1 MKKINKEYLILAILG
16 IITIIITWYFI
27 QGFNSYDT
35 YKMHSMGYVEY
46 AKQLFFADGRI
57 FSGIYILMANFF
69 NIFETDLYRI
79 SIILCIPILIANVA
93 YFKNLLTTISNKK
106 LNLYLIYI
114 LSFIT
119 IFNFTYVD
127 NMRFI
132 EMPIIAL
139 SIFLYMV
146 SAKKAVIDKSIVK
159 TIFTLLIAVFMYQG
173 TINVFFIITLFLLLN
188 KHKTLNRN
196 VIKEYLKIILFS
208 IIPIIINY
216 VYMKI
221 YGCLLVYTNREFINF
236 SIIPQKFVKSIL
248 TLINVLIYTKGIMP
262 ENFYFLIILMT
273 ISLTYLLI
281 LKNKGKYFNTYL
293 NIIILI
299 IMSFISCLPII
310 IGFNIDDMND
320 AFGCGRL
327 FWAIGA
333 IFGLI
338 MIQLYLNTNIIENK
352 WYRKLIYIVIVIYS
366 VICYTGM
373 HSIMQQS
380 KLTNDIDKNIC
391 ETIKENIENYE
402 SNTDYKVE
410 RLKVRVE
417 CSGEGIS
424 KRYENTRIKQS
435 YILLSLPIEPFLE
448 FYTGLHIENHQY
460 ISENVIEFN
469 KDLDFYYVENTCY
482 LYMNF

>member
-1 MKKINKEYLILAILG
+1 MKKNNKEYLVVAILG

-69 NIFETDLYRI
+69 NIFEMDLYRF
-79 SIILCIPILIANVA
+79 SIVLCIPILIANVV

-119 IFNFTYVD
+119 VFNFTYID

-132 EMPIIAL
+132 EMPIMAL
-139 SIFLYMV
+139 SIFLYMIA
-146 SAKKAVIDKSIVK
+146 AKKAIIDKNMIK
-159 TIFTLLIAVFMYQG
+159 MILTLLVAVFMYQG

-188 KHKTLNRN
+188 KHKTINRN

-208 IIPIIINY
+208 VIPIIINY
-216 VYMKI
+216 VYMRI
-221 YGCLLVYTNREFINF
+221 YGYLLVYTDRKLINF
-236 SIIPQKFVKSIL
+236 SLIPQKFIKSLL
-248 TLINVLIYTKGIMP
+248 TLINVLIYTKSIMP
-262 ENFYFLIILMT
+262 KNFYFLIMLIT
-273 ISLTYLLI
+273 IALTYLLI
-281 LKNKGKYFNTYL
+281 LKNKGKFFNTYL

-310 IGFNIDDMND
+310 IGFNIDDIND
-320 AFGCGRL
+320 TLGCGRL
-327 FWAIGA
+327 FWPIGA
-333 IFGLI
+333 MFGLI
-338 MIQLYLNTNIIENK
+338 MIQLYLNTNIIKNR
-352 WYRKLIYIVIVIYS
+352 WYTKLIYIVVIVIYS

-373 HSIMQQS
+373 HSIMRQS
-380 KLTNDIDKNIC
+380 RLINDIDKNIC

-402 SNTDYKVE
+402 NNTGDKVE

-417 CSGEGIS
+417 YSGEGIS
-424 KRYENTRIKQS
+424 KKYENTRINQG
-435 YILLSLPIEPFLE
+435 YILLSLPIEQFIE
-448 FYTGLHIENHQY
+448 FYTGLHLESQY
-460 ISENVIEFN
+460 MTEKIIEFN
-469 KDLDFYYVENTCY
+469 KNFDFYYVENTCY